1 MQHAQYMEKLKINI
15 FVILSLML
23 SWAGLA
29 PRNTLVSE
37 SIKNAG
43 VTLEYILVII
53 AIVLIVFFNELYL
66 IMRIYWQLLAWLYF
80 GFCG

>member
-1 MQHAQYMEKLKINI
+1 MENKIMQHAQYMEKLKINI

-53 AIVLIVFFNELYL
+53 AIVLYKKYKDYQFIK
-66 IMRIYWQLLAWLYF
+66 
-80 GFCG
+80 